1 MFIAGESGLP
11 LEVLVKAKPAKPLDD
26 RILLFS
32 HARGA
37 MQFFLQ
43 ATDIDNKKRNV
54 LVPAYL
60 CDDYVK
66 SIPASGFNLK
76 FYQIDHGF
84 NPVAEDLFEKIDSKT
99 FAVVIV
105 HYFGFLYRHVDRVID
120 YCRQRNVSVIED
132 YAHFLYCDD
141 IRKSIKGDIAIF
153 SLWKLLSIPDGG
165 LLYDNTASV
174 VQNVRSLS
182 KTSRYSQK
190 IYRNTAKLVLKYYM
204 QKIRF
209 VPAKK
214 YSPIDNSQADKTYS
228 GIRRISNL
236 SESVFR
242 KTYQTGYV
250 AYIRGRRRENFLR
263 SVSALNSHKK
273 ALPFSL
279 PFTALSDDDIPYIFP
294 VMFTRTIYSLVDKL
308 RQKGLPFITWPGLDK
323 NLTSYAGAEKI
334 RSKLLFLP
342 LHESLQTKHILH
354 MAETL
359 KGEVC
364 S

>member
-11 LEVLVKAKPAKPLDD
+11 LEVLVKAKSEEPLDD

-43 ATDIDNKKRNV
+43 TAGIDNKKRNV

-84 NPVAEDLFEKIDSKT
+84 NPVADDLFEKIDSKT

-105 HYFGFLYRHVDRVID
+105 HYFGFLCHHVDRVID
-120 YCRQRNVSVIED
+120 YCRQRNVKVIED

-153 SLWKLLSIPDGG
+153 SLRKLLPIPDGG
-165 LLYDNTASV
+165 LLYDNMTIIKE
-174 VQNVRSLS
+174 NVRDIR
-182 KTSRYSQK
+182 RYSRNIHK
-190 IYRNTAKLVLKYYM
+190 NTAKLVLKYYM

-214 YSPIDNSQADKTYS
+214 YSPIDDSQAGKTYS

-250 AYIRGRRRENFLR
+250 DYIRSRRRENFLR

-273 ALPFSL
+273 TLPFSL

-294 VMFTRTIYSLVDKL
+294 VMFTRTVYGLVDKL

-323 NLTSYAGAEKI
+323 NLTSYVEAEKI

-342 LHESLQTKHILH
+342 LHEGLQTKHILH

-359 KGEVC
+359 RSEI
-364 S
+364 

>member
-11 LEVLVKAKPAKPLDD
+11 LEVLVKAKPAEPLDD

-43 ATDIDNKKRNV
+43 TAGIDNKKRNV

-60 CDDYVK
+60 GGDYVNR
-66 SIPASGFNLK
+66 IPESGFNLK

-84 NPVAEDLFEKIDSKT
+84 NPVADDLFEKIDSKT

-105 HYFGFLYRHVDRVID
+105 HYFGFLCHHVDRVID
-120 YCRQRNVSVIED
+120 YCRQRNVKVIED

-153 SLWKLLSIPDGG
+153 SLWKLLPVPDGG
-165 LLYDNTASV
+165 LLYDNTAGV
-174 VQNVRSLS
+174 VQNVCSLS
-182 KTSRYSQK
+182 KKSRYSKK
-190 IYRNTAKLVLKYYM
+190 IYKNTAKLVLKYYM

-214 YSPIDNSQADKTYS
+214 YSPIDDSQADKTYS

-250 AYIRGRRRENFLR
+250 DYIRSRRRENFLR

-273 ALPFSL
+273 TLPFSL

-294 VMFTRTIYSLVDKL
+294 VMFTRTVYGLVDKL

-323 NLTSYAGAEKI
+323 NLTSYAEAEKS

-342 LHESLQTKHILH
+342 LHEGLQTNHILH

-359 KGEVC
+359 RSEI
-364 S
+364 